1 MSWCPQPSALSSKQ
15 EDGWWGGA
23 GVSGE
28 LGHPS
33 MSTSFLRSMFP
44 DSPVE
49 ILYLNLMFTV
59 ALTQAGLVSSHCFI
73 DTADGTQGIRAA
85 LSWYVCG
92 SG

>member
-1 MSWCPQPSALSSKQ
+1 MV
-15 EDGWWGGA
+15 GWSGGLWGA
-23 GVSGE
+23 GG

-49 ILYLNLMFTV
+49 IFYLNLMFTV
-59 ALTQAGLVSSHCFI
+59 ALKQAGLVSSHCFI
-73 DTADGTQGIRAA
+73 DMADGTQGIRVAF
-85 LSWYVCG
+85 SWHVCG